1 MEQPLTYHQLLV
13 QEGFF
18 NREEYDEN
26 AKDILVEQNEYEENI
41 EPEDKHPDEIED
53 QEEFKKFG
61 GSRQIVEVPKHIPA
75 FEDKTKLSV
84 RHEKDVTTRVIS
96 IDSRFRDDIADP
108 ATNFTFKLL
117 TPVRNV
123 ISLRLSSFEI
133 PNTWYN
139 FSEAFDNLS
148 IFVKVYKAPN
158 NYIERT
164 VTIGAGNYDA
174 IPNPNGVDTT
184 ISVVLENA
192 LNDAFLSENVNF
204 NVSIDGITSRVTIS
218 NFLLGNTTTSYLFDM
233 YFDRGTFGNRIADFG
248 LGYNL
253 GYRNKIYTGKNTYT
267 AEAIV
272 DVIGANYLLV
282 SFHPDWKVV
291 THNHPD
297 KTQFA
302 PFAKVIVNA
311 PKNGIVYDNGSNT
324 ITKEYWLQQPTDI
337 SVFNVQI
344 VDAYESTIDLV
355 GANVSFS
362 LELKEVLNSSLYE
375 HMRAI

>member
-1 MEQPLTYHQLLV
+1 M
-13 QEGFF
+13 
-18 NREEYDEN
+18 
-26 AKDILVEQNEYEENI
+26 
-41 EPEDKHPDEIED
+41 
-53 QEEFKKFG
+53 
-61 GSRQIVEVPKHIPA
+61 
-75 FEDKTKLSV
+75 
-84 RHEKDVTTRVIS
+84 
-96 IDSRFRDDIADP
+96 
-108 ATNFTFKLL
+108 
-117 TPVRNV
+117 
-123 ISLRLSSFEI
+123 
-133 PNTWYN
+133 
-139 FSEAFDNLS
+139 
-148 IFVKVYKAPN
+148 YKAPN

-174 IPNPNGVDTT
+174 IPDPNSGDAT

-192 LNDAFLSENVNF
+192 INNAFASDGVNAFTVSLDA
-204 NVSIDGITSRVTIS
+204 ITSRITIHNIVIS
-218 NFLLGNTTTSYLFDM
+218 TPDQPFDM
-233 YFDRGTFGNRIADFG
+233 YFNRGIFGSRIADFG

-253 GYRNKIYTGKNTYT
+253 GYRNKIYTGKNSYN

-282 SFHPDWKVV
+282 SFDPDWKVV

-302 PFAKVIVNA
+302 PFAKVVVNA

-355 GANVSFS
+355 GANVSFT